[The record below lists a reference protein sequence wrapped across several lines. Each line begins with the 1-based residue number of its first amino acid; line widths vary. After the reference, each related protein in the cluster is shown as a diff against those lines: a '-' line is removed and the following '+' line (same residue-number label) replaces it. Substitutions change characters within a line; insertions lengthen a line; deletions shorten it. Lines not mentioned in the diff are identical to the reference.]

1 MGRSRTF
8 TKKVAENS
16 WKPILIVTSAYHSRR
31 ALWTFEKV
39 FATED
44 VKIGIESAPTGQ
56 QTPPFYWWLTA
67 RGWQMVAGE
76 YVKSLYY
83 WVCY

>member
-1 MGRSRTF
+1 
-8 TKKVAENS
+8 
-16 WKPILIVTSAYHSRR
+16 
-31 ALWTFEKV
+31 V

-56 QTPPFYWWLTA
+56 QTPPPFYWWLTA
-67 RGWQMVAGE
+67 RDWQMVAGE

>member
-1 MGRSRTF
+1 M
-8 TKKVAENS
+8 
-16 WKPILIVTSAYHSRR
+16 AYHSRR

-44 VKIGIESAPTGQ
+44 VEIGIESAPTGQ
-56 QTPPFYWWLTA
+56 QTPPPFYWWLTA